1 MTSEANK
8 EKQIKARVTLVRVNL
23 NGKDKKLEGAVIP
36 RGTVWI
42 NLLHVC

>member
-8 EKQIKARVTLVRVNL
+8 EKQIKALVRVNL
-23 NGKDKKLEGAVIP
+23 NGKDKKQEGAVIP

>member
-23 NGKDKKLEGAVIP
+23 NGKDKNRKAQ
-36 RGTVWI
+36 
-42 NLLHVC
+42 